1 MFQTKCKNLEEMMNK
16 REEESVENV
25 KKLRRENQLLSDK
38 HENQEKALHDL
49 KDQIEEMM
57 NQKKDDIT
65 KLKKEHET

>member
-1 MFQTKCKNLEEMMNK
+1 MNK